1 MKMKQ
6 IVIVGAGVSG
16 LVAAIHC
23 EAAGFNPILID
34 ADKKIG
40 GRTQSIAYENF
51 ILDKGFQVL
60 LTEYE
65 SVKKYLDLKSLHLK
79 YFSPGA
85 FVFSKKKDYE
95 ISDPFK
101 EWWKLPEMIF
111 SGIGTVKDKWL
122 IFRLSQHLKN
132 KKEAIIFNGSKQT
145 TLQFLREY
153 GFSERIIDLFFRPFF
168 SGIFFEDRLET
179 PATMFKFV
187 FGKFSKG
194 SAAIPENGIQEIPNQ
209 LFNKLKNTTLF
220 LNKKVTHI
228 GENELTIENGEV
240 IAFDKLILATDHRLI
255 LGNNTEEI
263 KYNHCIQYYFKT
275 DRPLLGKKIGLI
287 ADNEAGM
294 LGIAAIGELKGVE
307 NPKNGYLLS
316 ITLKAETIND
326 QVAAYKMIDDVREY
340 FKVPELP
347 LTFLGLNYIR
357 RALPVCADLYYSRP
371 LSDFVYNDHIFL
383 AGDYLLNPSLDA
395 AMRSGEMAVKA
406 LLSQKS

>member
-1 MKMKQ
+1 MKQ

-16 LVAAIHC
+16 LVAAICC
-23 EAAGFNPILID
+23 EAAGHSPMLID

-40 GRTQSIAYENF
+40 GRTQSYEYENF

-65 SVKKYLDLKSLHLK
+65 CVKKYLDIKSLKLK

-95 ISDPFK
+95 ISDPLR
-101 EWWKLPEMIF
+101 EWWNLPEMIF

-122 IFRLSQHLKN
+122 IFRLSQYLKN
-132 KKEAIIFNGSKQT
+132 KKEANIFNGSKQT
-145 TLQFLREY
+145 TLSYLREY
-153 GFSERIIDLFFRPFF
+153 GFSERIIDLFFKPFF
-168 SGIFFEDRLET
+168 SGIFLEDRLET

-209 LFNKLKNTTLF
+209 LFNKLKNTTLL
-220 LNKKVTHI
+220 LNKKVTHV
-228 GENELTIENGEV
+228 GENELTIDNGEK
-240 IAFDKLILATDHRLI
+240 IFFDKLILATDHRLI
-255 LGNNTEEI
+255 LGNTTEEI
-263 KYNHCIQYYFKT
+263 KYNHSIQYYFKT

-287 ADNEAGM
+287 ADKESGM
-294 LGIAAIGELKGVE
+294 LGIAAIGELKGVR
-307 NPKNGYLLS
+307 NPENGYLLS

-326 QVAAYKMIDDVREY
+326 QVAAYKMIDDVRKY
-340 FKVPELP
+340 FKVPALP

-357 RALPVCADLYYSRP
+357 RALPVCSDLYYNRP
-371 LSDFVYNDHIFL
+371 LADFVYNDHIFL

-395 AMRSGEMAVKA
+395 AMRSGEMAVNA
-406 LLSQKS
+406 LIAQKS